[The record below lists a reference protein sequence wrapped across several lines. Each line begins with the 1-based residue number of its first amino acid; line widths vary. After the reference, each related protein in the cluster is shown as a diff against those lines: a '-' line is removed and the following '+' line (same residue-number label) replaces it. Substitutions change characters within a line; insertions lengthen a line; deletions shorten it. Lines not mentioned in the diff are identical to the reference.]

1 MYVNQPTFVGTV
13 TELLDLSK
21 KNGVDI
27 LRIRLSEITSNY
39 LTNERNVN
47 EIPQFLVIVSFLCF
61 LKSQKLLFSET
72 EICEEEEVTP
82 FQDMAD
88 YRLYKDAS
96 LWFSDKL
103 SATEDIF
110 FNLPETID
118 DEQEKEVEVSLSNLI
133 LHVTEFFFSKEES
146 VEIVIDEMRVSEKI
160 EEIIKKLQ
168 EIRKINFIN
177 LIANL
182 RDRIELII
190 TFLALLELIKREFI
204 KAVQSK
210 PFAPIWIIRR

>member
-1 MYVNQPTFVGTV
+1 MYVNQPAFVGTV

-47 EIPQFLVIVSFLCF
+47 EIPQFLVILSFLCF

-72 EICEEEEVTP
+72 ETYEEEKVTL

-88 YRLYKDAS
+88 YRLYKDVS

-103 SATEDIF
+103 SETEDIF

-118 DEQEKEVEVSLSNLI
+118 DEQEKEVEVSLSNI
-133 LHVTEFFFSKEES
+133 IFHATEFFFSKEES

-168 EIRKINFIN
+168 EIRRINFIN
-177 LIANL
+177 LVANL

-210 PFAPIWIIRR
+210 PFASIWIIRR